1 MTERRSS
8 TRSPVDIIV
17 NKYID
22 GYPYACRAHD
32 ISSGGIRIQRPHEPL
47 HTMKSYAIE
56 IGVPGQEERIWVWA
70 RVAWTCGPTQA
81 LRFLGMGEL
90 DRSML
95 EQLIDEAA
103 RAA

>member
-8 TRSPVDIIV
+8 ARSPVDILV

-22 GYPYACRAHD
+22 GYPYACRAQD
-32 ISSGGIRIQRPHEPL
+32 ISSGGMLIHRPHEPL

-56 IGVPGQEERIWVWA
+56 IGVPGQDERIWVWA
-70 RVAWTCGPTQA
+70 RVAWTRGRAQA
-81 LRFLGMGEL
+81 LRFMGMGDTDRVML
-90 DRSML
+90 D
-95 EQLIDEAA
+95 QLIDEAA